1 MKKSEES
8 SGFGEIMTNYTEVTG
23 KTTISP
29 EVLVSIAKLTSL
41 DVTGVS
47 HLTAPLGNIGHFI
60 RASASDGVK
69 IVVEEETVYI
79 DLFVV
84 LKRDINIREVSH
96 TIQSRVT
103 RAIQEMVGMEVG
115 RVNIHVEDIDY
126 SHP

>member
-1 MKKSEES
+1 
-8 SGFGEIMTNYTEVTG
+8 
-23 KTTISP
+23 
-29 EVLVSIAKLTSL
+29 
-41 DVTGVS
+41 
-47 HLTAPLGNIGHFI
+47 
-60 RASASDGVK
+60 VK

-103 RAIQEMVGMEVG
+103 RAIQEMVGMEVV